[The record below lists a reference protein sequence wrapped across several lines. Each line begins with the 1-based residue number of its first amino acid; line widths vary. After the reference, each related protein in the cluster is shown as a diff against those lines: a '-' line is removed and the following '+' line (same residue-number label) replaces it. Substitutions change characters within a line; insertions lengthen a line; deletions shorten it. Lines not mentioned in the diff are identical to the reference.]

1 MENYVKLGKLLIIC
15 SIAAMSSATAFAD
28 DGETMNLNNNATTPE
43 TVIAPATETTGDT
56 LVANEV
62 ESAPATNSKVE
73 AKDFASAWGVGL
85 QVGTLGIGLNV
96 AHALYDDYLD
106 VRGQYNYMSYNTEI
120 NGNQFKMNFNTLGAL
135 LDYKPFGGS
144 FRFTG
149 GLYYDGRTFEATGGG
164 LGGSIA
170 YAPIAPYLGI
180 GIGSFGATT
189 VSQKGF
195 LVNFDAG
202 VMFSKATVNDSIDPQ
217 TTADLNNA
225 FASIPYYPVISLGV
239 GYRF

>member
-1 MENYVKLGKLLIIC
+1 MENYVKLRKLLIIC

-28 DGETMNLNNNATTPE
+28 DGETMNLNNNTTTPE
-43 TVIAPATETTGDT
+43 TVIAPATEATGDT
-56 LVANEV
+56 LVANEA
-62 ESAPATNSKVE
+62 ESASSTNSKVE
-73 AKDFASAWGVGL
+73 EKDFVSAWGVGV

-106 VRGQYNYMSYNTEI
+106 VRGQYNYMSYNSNV
-120 NGNQFKMNFNTLGAL
+120 NGDQFKMNFNTLGAL

-149 GLYYDGRTFEATGGG
+149 GLYYDGRTFEATGSD
-164 LGGSIA
+164 GGSIT

-180 GIGSFGATT
+180 GVGSFGATT

-202 VMFSKATVNDSIDPQ
+202 VMFSKATVSGGIDPQ
-217 TTADLNNA
+217 TNQDLNDA
-225 FASIPYYPVISLGV
+225 FASFPYYPVISLGV

>member
-1 MENYVKLGKLLIIC
+1 MKFKLLLPSCLLIT
-15 SIAAMSSATAFAD
+15 SSLVFAD
-28 DGETMNLNNNATTPE
+28 DNQTIELENNSTQQQTITTNSTQAHNEVLVEAPTTVNNA
-43 TVIAPATETTGDT
+43 I
-56 LVANEV
+56 
-62 ESAPATNSKVE
+62 ES
-73 AKDFASAWGVGL
+73 KDFASAWGVGV

-106 VRGQYNYMSYNTEI
+106 IRGQYNYLSYNSNI
-120 NGNQFKMNFNTLGAL
+120 NGTQFKMNFNTLGAL

-164 LGGSIA
+164 ENGSIT
-170 YAPIAPYLGI
+170 YAPISPYLGI

-189 VSQKGF
+189 VDKKGF

-202 VMFSKATVNDSIDPQ
+202 VMFSKATVNAGSDPQ
-217 TTADLNNA
+217 TNTDLNNA
-225 FASIPYYPVISLGV
+225 FASYPYYPVLSLGL

>member
-1 MENYVKLGKLLIIC
+1 MENYVRLRKLLIIC
-15 SIAAMSSATAFAD
+15 SIAAMSSVPAFAD
-28 DGETMNLNNNATTPE
+28 DGETMNLSNNATTPE
-43 TVIAPATETTGDT
+43 TVITPATESTGNT
-56 LVANEV
+56 LVANQA
-62 ESAPATNSKVE
+62 ESAASTNNKIE
-73 AKDFASAWGVGL
+73 EKDFASAWGVGV

-106 VRGQYNYMSYNTEI
+106 IRGQYNYLSYNSDI
-120 NGNQFKMNFNTLGAL
+120 NGSQFKMNFNTLGAL

-149 GLYYDGRTFEATGGG
+149 GLYYDGRTFEAAGGS
-164 LGGSIA
+164 LGGSIT

-189 VSQKGF
+189 VDKKGF

-202 VMFSKATVNDSIDPQ
+202 VMFSKATVNASSDPQ
-217 TTADLNNA
+217 TTQDLNNA
-225 FASIPYYPVISLGV
+225 LASFPYYPVISLGV